1 MLDVIG
7 PTAARGIV
15 CRARVSSGSEKV
27 QFDVGRFDRNMVL
40 QNGMAFG
47 SVNAN
52 RRTPLPRWLKTF
64 ERCGNGIEIV
74 VDFMA

>member
-7 PTAARGIV
+7 PAAASGIV
-15 CRARVSSGSEKV
+15 CRARVSSGSDKV
-27 QFDVGRFDRNMVL
+27 QFDIGGFDRNMVL
-40 QNGMAFG
+40 QNDMAFG

-52 RRTPLPRWLKTF
+52 RRMPLRRWRKTF

-74 VDFMA
+74 ADFVA